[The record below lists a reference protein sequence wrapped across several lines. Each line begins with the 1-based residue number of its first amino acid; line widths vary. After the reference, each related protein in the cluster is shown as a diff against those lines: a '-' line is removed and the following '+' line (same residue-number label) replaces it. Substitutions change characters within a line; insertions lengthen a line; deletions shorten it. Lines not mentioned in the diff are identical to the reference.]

1 MPVQLKDARITVVL
15 DMAETGAKVESL
27 EKRTVE
33 HRRKV
38 ERDERRQRDRE
49 RDSERRQRS
58 VRGAAAA
65 GVVGAAR
72 GAAGRVAS
80 AAGTVIA
87 IGVIVEQ
94 LMPAVIA
101 FLTEQL
107 PEAMKAAGVDD
118 WIRERAND
126 VVETLVSDR
135 LSDISAGF
143 GAFGATKDIAR
154 AQAVLGQPVTAQDL
168 LDVAQEE
175 FRVRKALDQGS
186 RAQDRLTRGL
196 VGEMVGKAVSGWW
209 R

>member
-15 DMAETGAKVESL
+15 DLRETGEKVDSL
-27 EKRTVE
+27 EKRTVD
-33 HRRKV
+33 HRREV

-49 RDSERRQRS
+49 RDSERRRRS
-58 VRGAAAA
+58 ARGAAAA

-80 AAGTVIA
+80 VAGMAIA
-87 IGVIVEQ
+87 IGVIIEQ
-94 LMPAVIA
+94 IMPAVIA

-126 VVETLVSDR
+126 LVEVAVSDR
-135 LSDISAGF
+135 LSDVSAGF
-143 GAFGATKDIAR
+143 GAFGAVKDLAR
-154 AQAVLGQPVTAQDL
+154 AQVVLGQPVTSQDL
-168 LDVAQEE
+168 IDEGQAE
-175 FRVRKALDQGS
+175 FRARKALDQGR